1 MSSAKKNRD
10 IPFWKTGRTCGIGP
24 QGRRMPH
31 VELYADLLQDPAF
44 AGLTGSAYKT
54 YIGMMKEHGQQS
66 GDFAFAFPRRVA
78 EKYGISEDSLRRA
91 VKELEQKGF
100 IKCCAHNSNLRKADL
115 YQFSIEWKR
124 KELP

>member
-1 MSSAKKNRD
+1 M
-10 IPFWKTGRTCGIGP
+10 PFWKTGRTGGKSP
-24 QGRRMPH
+24 NGSRLPH

-54 YIGMMKEHGQQS
+54 YIGMMKERGQQS
-66 GDFAFAFPRRVA
+66 ENFAFAFPRRVA

-115 YQFSIEWKR
+115 YQFSIEWKQR
-124 KELP
+124 EPP